1 MKRTLIG
8 MAVLALALSA
18 PLSVA
23 AGRGESVDPLLM
35 QPPLN
40 ATFGPWECWRAGD
53 GITCE
58 GQRTLT
64 AVGAETDFMCDG
76 RPVYTNEVDTRTQR
90 RYGDANG
97 LALKTVAHVDIRGIL
112 GFEPDLRGP
121 NLTGRGIFQETYY
134 YIVPGDL
141 SSRTD
146 RYTGLDVRITGP
158 GVGLVVHDVG
168 VKTFDIDDNVL
179 FMHGPHPVVGDFDVA
194 FAGVCPALEAI
205 GA

>member
-8 MAVLALALSA
+8 MAILVLALGA
-18 PLSVA
+18 PVGVA

-40 ATFGPWECWRAGD
+40 PTFGPWECWRTGT

-58 GQRTLT
+58 GHRTLT
-64 AVGAETDFMCDG
+64 ALGVETDFVCDG
-76 RPVYTNEVDTRTQR
+76 RQVYTNEVDTRTQR
-90 RYGDANG
+90 RYGDENG

-112 GFEPDLRGP
+112 GFEPDLSGP

-134 YIVPGDL
+134 YLVPGDL
-141 SSRTD
+141 STRTD

-158 GVGLVVHDVG
+158 DVGLVLHDVG

-179 FMHGPHPVVGDFDVA
+179 FMHGPHPVVADFETA

>member
-1 MKRTLIG
+1 MKRTILGI
-8 MAVLALALSA
+8 AVLALALGA
-18 PLSVA
+18 PAGVA
-23 AGRGESVDPLLM
+23 AGRGESVDPALM

-40 ATFGPWECWRAGD
+40 ATFGPWECWRTGD

-58 GQRTLT
+58 GRRTLT
-64 AVGAETDFMCDG
+64 AVGLETFFVCDG

-112 GFEPDLRGP
+112 GFEPDLSGP
-121 NLTGRGIFQETYY
+121 NLAGRGIFQETYY

-146 RYTGLDVRITGP
+146 RYTGLDVKITGP

-179 FMHGPHPVVGDFDVA
+179 FMQGPHPVVEDFDGA